1 MKRFALAA
9 LLLLSAGPLSARVS
23 LAKTHAASKRAF
35 PVTIVDDLHHAV
47 RLDRQPTR
55 IISLDPRDTET
66 LFALGLGNR
75 VVADGSKYA
84 EGAAGISHDF
94 RYPSQWPS
102 PWGRNY
108 PIRSKVIPHI
118 EGGYGTTP
126 FNLELIESLH
136 PDLILSL
143 NTSDPTLQKMRD
155 LGLKVVVLDPAN
167 LKGIFHDISLVG
179 RATGTP
185 RRASIVVRNMK
196 HQLTALR
203 KRMTRARTRPGVYYE
218 IDATNPTEP
227 YTAGPGTFIDQA
239 IAIAGGK
246 NVADGVTSC
255 SGTTCYPQFSLEALV
270 RLDPK
275 VIVLGDAAYG
285 TTVASVK
292 RRSGWGTI
300 SAVQTGNIHPFDDEL
315 VSRAGPRII
324 IGIQRLARII
334 HPEMFKTRARK

>member
-9 LLLLSAGPLSARVS
+9 LLLLSAGIVTPGTT
-23 LAKTHAASKRAF
+23 LATSSRAAKPHF
-35 PVTIVDDLHHAV
+35 PVTIVDDLHNVVHLAH
-47 RLDRQPTR
+47 QPMR

-66 LFALGLGNR
+66 LFSLGLGNR

-108 PIRSKVIPHI
+108 PVRSKKLPHI

-179 RATGTP
+179 KATGTP
-185 RRASIVVRNMK
+185 HRAQVVVRAMK
-196 HQLTALR
+196 RQLQSLR
-203 KRMTRARTRPGVYYE
+203 RRMTHVHGRPNVYYE

-239 IAIAGGK
+239 IQIAGGK
-246 NVADGVTSC
+246 NAADGVKTC

-270 RLDPK
+270 RLNPK
-275 VIVLGDAAYG
+275 VIVLGDATYG

-292 RRSGWGTI
+292 QRSGWGTI
-300 SAVQTGNIHPFDDEL
+300 SAVQAGKIYPFDDEL
-315 VSRAGPRII
+315 ISRAGPRII
-324 IGIQRLARII
+324 IGIQRLARLI
-334 HPEMFKTRARK
+334 HPEAFRTSK

>member
-1 MKRFALAA
+1 MKRFALTAI
-9 LLLLSAGPLSARVS
+9 LLLSAGIISPGNT
-23 LAKTHAASKRAF
+23 LAKSHHPAKRRF
-35 PVTIVDDLHHAV
+35 PVTIVDDLHNVVHLAH
-47 RLDRQPTR
+47 QPMR

-66 LFALGLGNR
+66 LFSLGLGNR

-108 PIRSKVIPHI
+108 PIRSKKLPHI

-126 FNLELIESLH
+126 FNLELIESLR

-155 LGLKVVVLDPAN
+155 LGLKVIVLDPAN
-167 LKGIFHDISLVG
+167 VHGIFHDISLVG

-185 RRASIVVRNMK
+185 LRARVVVRNMK
-196 HQLTALR
+196 RQLQSLR
-203 KRMTRARTRPGVYYE
+203 RRMRHVQGRPGVYYE
-218 IDATNPTEP
+218 IDATNPTQP

-239 IAIAGGK
+239 IQIAGGK
-246 NVADGVTSC
+246 NVADGVRTC

-270 RLDPK
+270 RLNPRI
-275 VIVLGDAAYG
+275 IVLGDAAYG

-292 RRSGWGTI
+292 QRSGWETI
-300 SAVQTGNIHPFDDEL
+300 SAVQSGRIYPFDDEL
-315 VSRAGPRII
+315 ISRAGPRII
-324 IGIQRLARII
+324 IGIQRLARLI
-334 HPEMFKTRARK
+334 HPEAFRKSKR

>member
-9 LLLLSAGPLSARVS
+9 IVLLSAGIVTPATTFARS
-23 LAKTHAASKRAF
+23 HHATKRTF
-35 PVTIVDDLHHAV
+35 PVTIVDDLHNVVHLAH
-47 RLDRQPTR
+47 RPTR

-66 LFALGLGNR
+66 LFSLGLGNR
-75 VVADGSKYA
+75 VAADGSKYA

-94 RYPSQWPS
+94 RYPTQWPS

-108 PIRSKVIPHI
+108 PIRSKNLPHI

-167 LKGIFHDISLVG
+167 LTGVFHDISLVG
-179 RATGTP
+179 KVTGAP
-185 RRASIVVRNMK
+185 RRAQVVVRNMK
-196 HQLTALR
+196 RQLRSLR
-203 KRMTRARTRPGVYYE
+203 HRMAHVHSRPGVYYE

-239 IAIAGGK
+239 IQIAGGK
-246 NVADGVTSC
+246 NVTAGVTSC

-270 RLDPK
+270 RLNPK
-275 VIVLGDAAYG
+275 IIVLGDATYG

-292 RRSGWGTI
+292 QRSGWGTI
-300 SAVQTGNIHPFDDEL
+300 SAVQTSRIYPFDDEL
-315 VSRAGPRII
+315 ISRAGPRII
-324 IGIQRLARII
+324 IGIQRLARYV
-334 HPEMFKTRARK
+334 HPEAFRKSKR